1 MSEPV
6 RELAPREV
14 PQQQDIPTLMAQ
26 IRERI
31 KSDIER
37 NLDSRSGISRATAR
51 FADERGI
58 SFGDMQLS
66 EELKFLNR
74 SFSYQDLISKN
85 RVTTHRTGL
94 LGRLLVKVKGR
105 LVEFVR
111 KVALKD
117 YLQAE
122 EGFNINLVRFLNDM
136 ARYIDARDTNGL
148 SALARVDDEKSLA
161 ILLTGHQ
168 LRELRGSF
176 EERLKTMDAL
186 VRGLEGMINNIKTYI
201 DPSPP
206 LASEKLQTTPA
217 LKADTSYLL
226 FENRFRGSKDEIAR
240 RLAIYP
246 EIFKNAQAPVLEI
259 GSGRGELQLLFK
271 QGDIPSYGVDLDVVM
286 VNVANSSGC
295 TTQYGDA
302 IAHLRGLADR
312 SLGGLVAVQLVE
324 HLTHAHLKELFE
336 LAKKKLRSGAK
347 VAFETINPQSV
358 LALSSNYFRDPTH
371 IWPLHPDT
379 LAYMATLA
387 GLKIIETKMLSPV
400 SPNHL
405 LKDIPSDSSHTAAV
419 TEALSRINLSF
430 QQLNRLLYGYQD
442 YCLILEVQ

>member
-1 MSEPV
+1 M
-6 RELAPREV
+6 
-14 PQQQDIPTLMAQ
+14 
-26 IRERI
+26 
-31 KSDIER
+31 
-37 NLDSRSGISRATAR
+37 
-51 FADERGI
+51 
-58 SFGDMQLS
+58 
-66 EELKFLNR
+66 
-74 SFSYQDLISKN
+74 
-85 RVTTHRTGL
+85 
-94 LGRLLVKVKGR
+94 
-105 LVEFVR
+105 
-111 KVALKD
+111 
-117 YLQAE
+117 
-122 EGFNINLVRFLNDM
+122 
-136 ARYIDARDTNGL
+136 
-148 SALARVDDEKSLA
+148 
-161 ILLTGHQ
+161 
-168 LRELRGSF
+168 
-176 EERLKTMDAL
+176 
-186 VRGLEGMINNIKTYI
+186 RGLEGMVNNINTYT

-206 LASEKLQTTPA
+206 LASEQFQTTPA

-312 SLGGLVAVQLVE
+312 SLGGLVAIQLVE

-336 LAKKKLRSGAK
+336 LAKKKLRSGAR

-387 GLKIIETKMLSPV
+387 GLKIVETKMLSPV
-400 SPNHL
+400 SPNQL
-405 LKDIPSDSSHTAAV
+405 LKEIPSDSSHTHAV
-419 TEALSRINLSF
+419 ADAVSKINVSF

-442 YCLILEVQ
+442 YCLILEVL